1 MNEWDR
7 IIGAIDEYNLADP
20 ISEVFEDET
29 LKSEVVYS
37 IRVTRWIQRLVESP
51 SKELLVAARGAH
63 IGRWEVPRKRYPEGL
78 KGYYEWKTFL
88 LKHHAEKVREILV
101 LYKIDP
107 ITITTIT
114 NIIMRK
120 NLKENS
126 DAQALEDAVCLV
138 FLEMQL
144 LPLMTKTTEDKVIN
158 AIQKTWK
165 KMSLRGQ
172 EMALSIDLPNE
183 AKQVIKKALKH
194 CSQ

>member
-1 MNEWDR
+1 MNKWDQ
-7 IIGAIDEYNLADP
+7 IIKDIDEYNSRDP
-20 ISEVFEDET
+20 NREVFED
-29 LKSEVVYS
+29 KMINCEVVYS
-37 IRVTRWIQRLVESP
+37 IRVTRWVQRLVDSP
-51 SKELLVAARGAH
+51 SSELLVAARGAH
-63 IGRWEVPRKRYPEGL
+63 IGRWEVPRKGYPEGL

-88 LKHHAEKVREILV
+88 LKYHAEKVIEILE

-107 ITITTIT
+107 ITITAIT
-114 NIIMRK
+114 NIITRK

-138 FLEMQL
+138 FLEIQL
-144 LPLMTKTTEDKVIN
+144 LPLMAKTTEDKVIN

-183 AKQVIKKALKH
+183 AKQLIKKALEH
-194 CSQ
+194 CS